1 MTDITQAQKQKIRQL
16 VRAANR
22 RLERAY
28 EQKDYGQARAL
39 EYYIKRATGK
49 KKWSAATKGF
59 SSERAD
65 ALITKLNKFMEGE
78 STKRTGWKR
87 IKAQNVRDAVATL
100 KKKKDVN
107 YTLTEEELSAALEI
121 YDEMY
126 ADVVIHSKEESRREF
141 YYVVNKVQAA
151 KTKAKTDIFDN
162 NAIVNALMDSM
173 TPQQAMETIID
184 K

>member
-1 MTDITQAQKQKIRQL
+1 MADITQAQKQKIRQL

-39 EYYIKRATGK
+39 EYYIKRATGR

-59 SSERAD
+59 STERAA
-65 ALITKLNKFMEGE
+65 ALITKLNRFMEGE
-78 STKRTGWKR
+78 STLRTGWKR
-87 IKAQNVRDAVATL
+87 IKAQNIQDAVATL
-100 KKKKDVN
+100 KAKKGEYYD
-107 YTLTEEELSAALEI
+107 LTEEELATALEI

-126 ADVVIHSKEESRREF
+126 ADVVISTKEESRKEF

-151 KTKAKTDIFDN
+151 KNKAGGDILDN
-162 NAIVNALMDSM
+162 RAIVEALVDAAS
-173 TPQQAMETIID
+173 PQKTFEAVID